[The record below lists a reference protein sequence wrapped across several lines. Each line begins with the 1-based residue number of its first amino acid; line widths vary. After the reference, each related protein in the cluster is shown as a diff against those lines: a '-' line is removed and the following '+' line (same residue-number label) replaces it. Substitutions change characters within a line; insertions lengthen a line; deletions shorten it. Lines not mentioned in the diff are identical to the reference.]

1 MITACEGSW
10 PQRCSSLFASSLAA
24 SGSAASP
31 VLLAR
36 VHVLDAIPLV
46 VELAT
51 VLAERPFGTAGLRT
65 NPCSATVNGKVIP
78 RERCRWCTTVRA
90 CSESSMTSCSCGCG
104 WTSKPTCRFAASP
117 GVYEA
122 VRLELRN
129 DRGSEQGQVSLL
141 SITSMTASNRR
152 MASWRT
158 RSRGT
163 PAVGSTARA
172 QSMPDRHPGLSSGRY
187 RRPVECELGAARTC
201 TAVEVRASRAA
212 RDDVAGAAGVDDGR
226 LFEETD
232 AGLLDSVA
240 LPRRRSY
247 SGEIQVGIRH
257 GSSRPRA
264 LSWSKAN
271 SESSRQSPH
280 RSTDPV
286 SIASELSHSAT

>member
-1 MITACEGSW
+1 
-10 PQRCSSLFASSLAA
+10 
-24 SGSAASP
+24 
-31 VLLAR
+31 
-36 VHVLDAIPLV
+36 
-46 VELAT
+46 
-51 VLAERPFGTAGLRT
+51 
-65 NPCSATVNGKVIP
+65 
-78 RERCRWCTTVRA
+78 VRA

-212 RDDVAGAAGVDDGR
+212 RDDVAGPLASMMAVCLKRRMRDCLTPSPCRVDVAIRGR
-226 LFEETD
+226 F
-232 AGLLDSVA
+232 
-240 LPRRRSY
+240 RS
-247 SGEIQVGIRH
+247 G
-257 GSSRPRA
+257 
-264 LSWSKAN
+264 
-271 SESSRQSPH
+271 
-280 RSTDPV
+280 
-286 SIASELSHSAT
+286 SATDRRGPAHCRGPRLTPNLPDSPRTARRTL